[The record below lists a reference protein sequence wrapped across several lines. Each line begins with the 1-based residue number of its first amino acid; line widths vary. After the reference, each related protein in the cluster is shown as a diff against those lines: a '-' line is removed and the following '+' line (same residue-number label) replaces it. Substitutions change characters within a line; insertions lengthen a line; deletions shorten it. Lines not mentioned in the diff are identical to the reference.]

1 MDSTRPIQTLFK
13 PFSPADVP
21 GVAAYSSENE
31 LAFLQKHTRAGI
43 VAGVFLAGQKQE
55 RQIAPGGVLNRGILE
70 QASQFGGCRIH

>member
-1 MDSTRPIQTLFK
+1 MSGLAPY
-13 PFSPADVP
+13 SPEDDWI
-21 GVAAYSSENE
+21 
-31 LAFLQKHTRAGI
+31 FLQKHTPAGF